1 MSGTF
6 SESWHRVA
14 HARLALLPTV
24 AVHKQRFRGQDWY
37 VLRDTYT
44 QRFFR
49 VTPQAYAFLARLGP
63 QRTVE
68 EVWQSC
74 LRDMPA
80 QAPGQEEVMQLLGQM
95 HQSNLLYHDT
105 PSDSLTIFTRYREH
119 KQREALGK
127 VLGFLSIRIPLW
139 DPNRWL
145 DGQRG
150 LSHALVSW
158 PMALVLT
165 LLVLWGGATALAQS
179 DRLWSQT
186 EGLFVFGNLVLLY
199 ACMAVMKGLHELAH
213 AHVVK
218 RFGGEVHT
226 FGIMLLMLLPLPYVD
241 ATGSWSF
248 RDRRARALVGA
259 AGIIAELVLA
269 ALGALVWAHTG
280 PGLVNSL
287 AFNVMVIGSVSSLLF
302 NGNPLL
308 RFDAY
313 YVLSDLLDIPNLY
326 QRAGQQWRYLAD
338 RYLLGTPRLES
349 PAIDARERWWLTSY
363 GLLSFVYRVVVFATI
378 LLVLADIALPLAVAF
393 LGTLFVVAVAMP
405 GSKLWRH
412 LRGPATLRNRRR
424 AVGVV
429 AALFI
434 VPAGFLAAWPWPDAI
449 RAPGVVESTEYTL
462 VNAGVAGR
470 LERIEAPHGSRVVP
484 GQVLARLSNPELGW
498 EVDAARAALAEA
510 ELLRNQALDKAPA
523 DVAALQQRIAAARER
538 LDDLL
543 ARQAELTV
551 RARHAGTWAARD
563 LHERLGNWVSRG
575 QALGELSNPAGLR
588 FSAVVSQE
596 QAQALFEHPLAGAE
610 LRLAGQAG
618 QVLVP
623 RELVLVPY
631 QRDRLASPALGWQ
644 AGGTVPVRPDDPEGL
659 RAMESFY
666 ELQAV
671 FDADAARVTAL
682 HGMTGW
688 LRVPLPP
695 RSLLEQGER
704 ALRQLLQKRY
714 AL

>member
-14 HARLALLPTV
+14 GARLALLPTV
-24 AVHKQRFRGQDWY
+24 AVNKQRFRGQDWY

-49 VTPQAYAFLARLGP
+49 VTPQGYAFLSRLAP

-68 EVWQSC
+68 QVWESC

-80 QAPGQEEVMQLLGQM
+80 QAPGQEEVIQLLAQM

-119 KQREALGK
+119 KQREFQGK

-158 PMALVLT
+158 PAALVMAA
-165 LLVLWGGATALAQS
+165 LLLWGGATALAQS

-186 EGLFVFGNLVLLY
+186 EGLFVFDNLVLLY
-199 ACMAVMKGLHELAH
+199 ACMAVMKALHELGH

-226 FGIMLLMLLPLPYVD
+226 FGIMLLLGLPLPYVD

-248 RDRRARALVGA
+248 RDRHARALVGA
-259 AGIIAELVLA
+259 AGIIVELVLA
-269 ALGALVWAHTG
+269 AIGALVWAATG

-313 YVLSDLLDIPNLY
+313 YVLSDLVDIPNLY
-326 QRAGQQWRYLAD
+326 QRAGQRAWRVCSGAASFCDRVLICANIALELAD
-338 RYLLGTPRLES
+338 V
-349 PAIDARERWWLTSY
+349 W
-363 GLLSFVYRVVVFATI
+363 
-378 LLVLADIALPLAVAF
+378 LPLAVVF
-393 LGTLFVVAVAMP
+393 GVTLTVMAVAMP
-405 GSKLWRH
+405 GHKLWKH
-412 LRGPATLRNRRR
+412 LRGPATMRNRRR
-424 AVGVV
+424 AVGVT
-429 AALFI
+429 ALLFAL
-434 VPAGFLAAWPWPDAI
+434 PLGFLAWVPLPDAI
-449 RAPGVVESTEYTL
+449 RAPGVVESAESTQVVT
-462 VNAGVAGR
+462 GVAGR
-470 LERIEAPHGSRVVP
+470 LERIEAVHGSRVTE
-484 GQVLARLSNPELGW
+484 GQVLVRLRNPELDW
-498 EVDAARAALAEA
+498 EIQAAAAAVTEA
-510 ELLRNQALDKAPA
+510 EVMRNQALQAAPA
-523 DVAALQQRIAAARER
+523 DVAAWNQRIAAAGER
-538 LDDLL
+538 LRDLR
-543 ARQAELTV
+543 ARRAELEV
-551 RARHAGTWAARD
+551 RARHAGVWSAQG
-563 LHERLGNWVSRG
+563 LHERLGNWVPRG
-575 QALGELSNPAGLR
+575 QALGELVNPGGLR
-588 FSAVVSQE
+588 FAAVVSQE
-596 QAQALFEHPLAGAE
+596 QADRLFRRDLSGAE
-610 LRLAGQAG
+610 LRLGGQAG

-623 RELVLVPY
+623 QRLLLVPY
-631 QRDRLASPALGWQ
+631 ERDRLVSPALGWQ
-644 AGGTVPVRPDDPEGL
+644 AGGAVAVRPDDPQGL
-659 RAMESFY
+659 TTVDTFY
-666 ELQAV
+666 ELQAS
-671 FDADAARVTAL
+671 FDAQGQDVVAL

-695 RSLLEQGER
+695 ATLWEQAER
-704 ALRQLLQKRY
+704 TLRQLVQKRY